1 MPQDRWIL
9 SSDQNF
15 SQTKPSTKAGLQ
27 NGLIANA
34 TPVDFFFL
42 MSLATAVDFLMVL
55 VSLPPLSVS

>member
-34 TPVDFFFL
+34 TPVDFFFDVTGY
-42 MSLATAVDFLMVL
+42 SC
-55 VSLPPLSVS
+55 